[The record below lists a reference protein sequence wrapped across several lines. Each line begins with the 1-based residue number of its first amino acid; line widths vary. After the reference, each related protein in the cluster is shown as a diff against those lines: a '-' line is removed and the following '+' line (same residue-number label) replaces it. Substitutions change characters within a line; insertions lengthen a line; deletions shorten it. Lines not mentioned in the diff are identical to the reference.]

1 MVLQRHPRAFS
12 PPSPDPLRTIVMIW
26 MTKTTTKRKTMMER
40 KERKKMMTG
49 PRAVVSMLPRI

>member
-1 MVLQRHPRAFS
+1 
-12 PPSPDPLRTIVMIW
+12 MIW